1 MPTDTSEWYE
11 FPMTNAI
18 LLFAR
23 YNDHVNRLMFG
34 VLDDVDSGLLNRPVG
49 AYFGSIVGILNH
61 ILTSDLGWL
70 VHFRDGGIASQVLMD
85 PAVLFEHPGF
95 GKILHA
101 EYGSL
106 KAHQREVDRV
116 ILDFVAELTRADGG
130 LPGLEPDQVFA
141 YVNRKGEEHRFR
153 VGEVLLHIFNHATHH
168 RGQISQIL
176 DAAGVEHDY
185 SNVFPLLEEPPSV

>member
-1 MPTDTSEWYE
+1 
-11 FPMTNAI
+11 MTNAI
-18 LLFAR
+18 SLFAR
-23 YNDHVNRLMFG
+23 YNDHVDRLIFR
-34 VLDDVDSGLLNRPVG
+34 VLNDVDPELLNRPAG

-70 VHFRDGGIASQVLMD
+70 VRFRDGGIVSQALTD
-85 PAVLFEHPGF
+85 PAVQFEHPGF

-101 EYGSL
+101 DYSSL

-116 ILDFVAELTRADGG
+116 ILEFVAELTGAGG
-130 LPGLEPDQVFA
+130 GSPDIGPDQVFT

-153 VGEVLLHIFNHATHH
+153 VGDVLLHIFNHATHH

-176 DAAGVEHDY
+176 DEAGVEHDY
-185 SNVFPLLEEPPSV
+185 SNVWPLLEEPPSI